1 MDILNE
7 VKNIVA
13 EVCEVEI
20 SKVNND
26 SSIGDFDAW
35 DSIGHL
41 TILSTVEEKFGIE
54 FDPEEMMDLEDINDI
69 VKAVEG
75 SNYIRGRANNLCR
88 TLGVY

>member
-26 SSIGDFDAW
+26 SSPY
-35 DSIGHL
+35 DSIDG
-41 TILSTVEEKFGIE
+41 
-54 FDPEEMMDLEDINDI
+54 
-69 VKAVEG
+69 
-75 SNYIRGRANNLCR
+75 
-88 TLGVY
+88 

>member
-26 SSIGDFDAW
+26 SLMHG
-35 DSIGHL
+35 
-41 TILSTVEEKFGIE
+41 ILLV
-54 FDPEEMMDLEDINDI
+54 
-69 VKAVEG
+69 
-75 SNYIRGRANNLCR
+75 
-88 TLGVY
+88 TLRFYRRLRKNSG

>member
-1 MDILNE
+1 MNMDILNE

-69 VKAVEG
+69 VKAVVG
-75 SNYIRGRANNLCR
+75 K
-88 TLGVY
+88 VM